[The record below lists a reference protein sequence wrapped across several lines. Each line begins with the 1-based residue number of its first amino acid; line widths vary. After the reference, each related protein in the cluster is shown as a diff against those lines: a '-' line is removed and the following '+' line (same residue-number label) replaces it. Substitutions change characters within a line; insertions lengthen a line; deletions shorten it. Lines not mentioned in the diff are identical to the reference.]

1 MPGALQYGNVEE
13 RIARTVPQL
22 NEPETFLRIE
32 PFDGVNGLLTGSLST
47 FVDSGHATREKA
59 RENLTGE
66 RGRAALNLTCRSR
79 SWR

>member
-32 PFDGVNGLLTGSLST
+32 PFDGGIY
-47 FVDSGHATREKA
+47 RWA
-59 RENLTGE
+59 R
-66 RGRAALNLTCRSR
+66 RGRVGVL
-79 SWR
+79 